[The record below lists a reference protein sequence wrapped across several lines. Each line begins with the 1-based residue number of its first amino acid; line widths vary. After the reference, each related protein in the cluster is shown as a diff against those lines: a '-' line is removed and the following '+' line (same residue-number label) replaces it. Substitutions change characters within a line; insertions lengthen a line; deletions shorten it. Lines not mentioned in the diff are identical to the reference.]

1 MYDVIVVG
9 GGHAGCEAAIA
20 ASKMGLNTILVTGNL
35 NMVGSMPCNPSI
47 GGPAKGVVV
56 REIDA
61 LGGYMGKNADLC
73 QIQTK
78 MLNRS
83 KGPAVWALRFQEDK
97 LLYSRE
103 MLKYLKTLDNLTLK
117 EGYVTDLLVE
127 NKTIKGIIVEDK
139 EEVLGKTVVLT
150 TGTYLDSRILRGHWT
165 KNEGPDGQRTTKG
178 ISEALRR
185 CGFTI
190 QRLKTGTPP
199 RIKASTIDFSKTS
212 IENGDEITW
221 HYSFDKGY
229 DSLLNVKVPCHLTYT
244 NLDIHNLI
252 LDNLDESSM
261 YGGVIKG
268 IGPRYCPS
276 IETKIVRFKDKDRHQ
291 IFYEPES
298 LELDQTYIGGFSTSM
313 PDDIQDK
320 MIRLLPG
327 LENCEVI
334 RYAYAIEYDAIDPL
348 ELWPSLET
356 KVVNNLFTAGQ
367 INGTSG
373 YEEAAGQ
380 GLIAGINAGLKV
392 KGEKPLVLGR
402 DEAYIGVMIDDLV
415 TKGTDEPYRLLTSRA
430 EYRLLLRHDNADLR
444 LREYGYNAGT
454 ISAEQYNRLNKKK
467 EAIEKLIADFKVIK
481 INLNIANSIIEK
493 YNSTT
498 LNESMSLASL
508 IKRPEINYVIIKEL
522 LEASDIKLDIDYDD
536 VDEILEQTEIHYKY
550 EGYIIKAREQA
561 RKMNNFDSMLIPSNI
576 NYDDV
581 DNIALEA
588 REKFKKILPVS
599 IGQASRIS
607 GVNPAD
613 ISVLVVYIEKM
624 NRKGEK

>member
-9 GGHAGCEAAIA
+9 GGHAGCEACIA
-20 ASKMGLNTILVTGNL
+20 TSKMGLSTLLVTGNL

-103 MLKYLKTLDNLTLK
+103 MLKHLKTVKNLDLK
-117 EGYVTDLLVE
+117 EMIVEDLIVE
-127 NKTIKGIIVEDK
+127 DNTIKGV
-139 EEVLGKTVVLT
+139 VLENGEKVFAKAVVLT
-150 TGTYLDSRILRGHWT
+150 TGTYLNSRILRGHWT
-165 KNEGPDGQRTTKG
+165 KKEGPDGQKTSYG

-199 RIKASTIDFSKTS
+199 RIKASSIDYSQTS
-212 IENGDEITW
+212 VENGDEITW
-221 HYSFDKGY
+221 HFSHDKGY
-229 DSLLNVKVPCHLTYT
+229 ESILGVKAPCYLAYT
-244 NLDIHNLI
+244 NLEIHSLI
-252 LDNLDESSM
+252 MDNLDKSAM
-261 YGGVIKG
+261 YGGVVEG

-276 IETKIVRFKDKDRHQ
+276 IEDKVVKFKDKERHQ

-298 LELDQTYIGGFSTSM
+298 LEIDQEYIQGFSTSM
-313 PDDIQDK
+313 PEEIQDK

-327 LENCEVI
+327 LKDCEVI

-348 ELWPSLET
+348 ELWPTLET
-356 KVVNNLFTAGQ
+356 KIVNNLFTAGQ

-380 GLIAGINAGLKV
+380 GLIAGINAGLKILN
-392 KGEKPLVLGR
+392 KKPLVFRR

-415 TKGTDEPYRLLTSRA
+415 TKGTKEPYRLLTSRA

-444 LREYGYNAGT
+444 LREYGYYAGT
-454 ISAEQYNRLNKKK
+454 INEDEHNRLVLKKAEIERLKKVFK
-467 EAIEKLIADFKVIK
+467 EVK
-481 INLNIANSIIEK
+481 INLHVINDNLKLDEPVK
-493 YNSTT
+493 
-498 LNESMSLASL
+498 ESLSLEAL
-508 IKRPEINYVIIKEL
+508 IKRPEVSSKDIINL
-522 LEASDIKLDIDYDD
+522 LSL
-536 VDEILEQTEIHYKY
+536 
-550 EGYIIKAREQA
+550 
-561 RKMNNFDSMLIPSNI
+561 SNI
-576 NYDDV
+576 NIDIKYDNEYEIYEAVEIYLKYQGYIKKSIEQADRMKSQESKEIPSDINYDLV

-588 REKFKKILPVS
+588 REKLKKVRPQT

-613 ISVLVVYIEKM
+613 ISVLSVFVEKM
-624 NRKGEK
+624 RREKK

>member
-1 MYDVIVVG
+1 MDNFDVLVVG
-9 GGHAGCEAAIA
+9 AGHAGCEAAIA
-20 ASKMGLNTILVTGNL
+20 PAKMGLKVALVTGNL
-35 NMVGSMPCNPSI
+35 NMTGSMPCNPSI

-78 MLNRS
+78 MLNMS

-97 LLYSRE
+97 LLYKRE
-103 MLKYLKTLDNLTLK
+103 MRRHLESVKGLTLI
-117 EGYVTDLLVE
+117 EALVTDL
-127 NKTIKGIIVEDK
+127 IVEDK
-139 EEVLGKTVVLT
+139 QIKGIVTKDGQKIYSKTVILT

-165 KNEGPDGQRTTKG
+165 SKEGPDGEPTDKG

-185 CGFTI
+185 CGFEI

-199 RIKASTIDFSKTS
+199 RIKASTIDFSKAS
-212 IENGDEITW
+212 LEPGSDYVW
-221 HYSFDKGY
+221 HFSFDKGY
-229 DSLLNVKVPCHLTYT
+229 DSLLNVKVPCYLTYT
-244 NLDIHNLI
+244 NKELHKLI
-252 LDNLDESSM
+252 CDNLDESSM
-261 YGGVIKG
+261 YGGVIEG

-276 IETKIVRFKDKDRHQ
+276 IETKIVRFKDKERHQ

-313 PDDIQDK
+313 PVDVQDK
-320 MIRLLPG
+320 MIRMLPG

-334 RYAYAIEYDAIDPL
+334 RYSYAIEYDAINPL

-356 KVVNNLFTAGQ
+356 KVVKNLFTAGQ

-380 GLIAGINAGLKV
+380 GIIAGINAGLKV
-392 KGEKPLVLGR
+392 LGKDPLILRR

-415 TKGTDEPYRLLTSRA
+415 TKGTNEPYRLLTSRA

-444 LREYGYNAGT
+444 LRHKGYMVGT
-454 ISAEQYNRLNKKK
+454 ISEEQEERLNKK
-467 EAIEKLIADFKVIK
+467 EAAIAKLMKDFNDIK
-481 INLNIANSIIEK
+481 IKPMFADPILKE
-493 YNSTT
+493 
-498 LNESMSLASL
+498 LGESLLTESLSLASL
-508 IKRPEINYVIIKEL
+508 IKRANVGYKDIKEML
-522 LEASDIKLDIDYDD
+522 NAQGVTLDIDYDD
-536 VDEILEQTEIHYKY
+536 IDEVLLEVEINFKYDGYIRKSLEQSQRMRANEDKEIP
-550 EGYIIKAREQA
+550 
-561 RKMNNFDSMLIPSNI
+561 DNI
-576 NYDDV
+576 DYDLV

-588 REKFKKILPVS
+588 REKLKKVMPKT

-613 ISVLVVYIEKM
+613 ISVLMVYCEKLRRM
-624 NRKGEK
+624 